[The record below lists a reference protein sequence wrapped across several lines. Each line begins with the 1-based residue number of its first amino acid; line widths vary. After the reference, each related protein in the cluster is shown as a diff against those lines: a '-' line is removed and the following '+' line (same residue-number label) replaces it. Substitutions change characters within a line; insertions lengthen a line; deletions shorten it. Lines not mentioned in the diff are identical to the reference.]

1 MKRSV
6 FGRQLDPPARHP
18 QFAEEPADAEEHA
31 AGVVA
36 HEETQAM
43 YAAEVA
49 SQTATK
55 VQALVPTFQR
65 SIFHSPESQSKKTW
79 NNLVD
84 TNPAPGIV
92 KV

>member
-1 MKRSV
+1 
-6 FGRQLDPPARHP
+6 
-18 QFAEEPADAEEHA
+18 
-31 AGVVA
+31 
-36 HEETQAM
+36 M